1 MLSFDVELYLAGKVK
16 EKMKYLYMDI
26 YEKFKC
32 IGGSCPDSCCVGWNI
47 PLNRETIEQYEKMQ
61 SPYRDK
67 VLENIECTGERY
79 RIKMGETG
87 RCPFLNEQNLCNI
100 YIHISPEAMFP
111 VCQTYP
117 RKIKNYYD
125 TIILTLFLSCPEVCR
140 MLLERKD
147 YIHWE
152 YAEDDRTAAVISP
165 DWQMFN
171 ELINSLI
178 ISNKIASNDRFSVR
192 QKAYLLL
199 RMAEL
204 IQGETDAGNIGQIRQ
219 KIQEFQEGKYEKY
232 LQELQTNAGTGRWES
247 LYDILTTMD
256 SMLALTK
263 ESKEDFRCFQSI
275 KRSENERYKKYQEN
289 YYSRINQVEYTNLML
304 TYLLQ
309 YYMDSLK
316 EKSIMKNM
324 LKVILTLILLQ
335 NYEMLEFNLEG
346 EVSDAKRIA
355 LISHLARIAENT
367 GIMDVMADRL
377 LENNQ
382 SQALYQLIDFI
393 I

>member
-1 MLSFDVELYLAGKVK
+1 
-16 EKMKYLYMDI
+16 MKYLYMDI

-32 IGGSCPDSCCVGWNI
+32 IGGSCPDSCCVGWTI

-61 SPYRDK
+61 SSYSDK
-67 VLENIECTGERY
+67 VLENIEYTGENY
-79 RIKMGETG
+79 RIKTGETG
-87 RCPFLNEQNLCNI
+87 RCPFLNEHNLCDI

-125 TIILTLFLSCPEVCR
+125 TTILTLFLSCPEVCR
-140 MLLERKD
+140 LLLERKD
-147 YIHWE
+147 YIQWG
-152 YAEDDRTAAVISP
+152 YAEDDQTVSVMAP
-165 DWQMFN
+165 EWQLFN
-171 ELINSLI
+171 ELINGLI
-178 ISNKIASNDRFSVR
+178 ISNKVVSDNRLFVR

-204 IQGETDAGNIGQIRQ
+204 MQEKIDTGDIGGIRQ
-219 KIQEFQEGKYEKY
+219 KIQIFQESKSEEY
-232 LQELQTNAGTGRWES
+232 LQELQTNMGSGRWES
-247 LYDILTTMD
+247 LYDILATMD
-256 SMLALTK
+256 SMLALEK
-263 ESKEDFRCFQSI
+263 EQREEFQHYQQI

-289 YYSRINQVEYTNLML
+289 YYPKMDQIQYTNLML

-316 EKSIMKNM
+316 DKSIVKNM
-324 LKVILTLILLQ
+324 LKVILTLMLLQ
-335 NYEMLEFNLEG
+335 NYEMLEYNFEG
-346 EVSDAKRIA
+346 KVTDSKRIT

-367 GIMDVMADRL
+367 NVMDVMADRL

-382 SQALYQLIDFI
+382 SYVLYQLMDFI
-393 I
+393 L

>member
-1 MLSFDVELYLAGKVK
+1 
-16 EKMKYLYMDI
+16 MKYLYMDI

-32 IGGSCPDSCCVGWNI
+32 IGGSCPDSCCVGWSI
-47 PLNRETIEQYEKMQ
+47 PLNRETLEHYKKMQ
-61 SPYRDK
+61 SSYSNK
-67 VLENIECTGERY
+67 VLENIECTGENY
-79 RIKMGETG
+79 RIKMGEMG
-87 RCPFLNEQNLCNI
+87 RCPFLNEQNLCDI

-125 TIILTLFLSCPEVCR
+125 TTILTLFLSCPEVCR
-140 MLLERKD
+140 LLLERKD
-147 YIHWE
+147 YIQWG
-152 YAEDDRTAAVISP
+152 YAEDDQTVSVIAP
-165 DWQMFN
+165 EWQLFN

-178 ISNKIASNDRFSVR
+178 ISNKIASDNQLTVR

-199 RMAEL
+199 RVAEL
-204 IQGETDAGNIGQIRQ
+204 IQGEVDAGNMGQIRQ
-219 KIQEFQEGKYEKY
+219 KIQLFQKGKYKEY
-232 LQELQTNAGTGRWES
+232 LQELRTNTGLGKWES
-247 LYDILTTMD
+247 LYDILATMD

-263 ESKEDFRCFQSI
+263 ESKEDFQCFQRI
-275 KRSENERYKKYQEN
+275 KRSENERYKKYREN
-289 YYSRINQVEYTNLML
+289 YYSRVDQVQYTNLML

-316 EKSIMKNM
+316 DKLIVKNI

-335 NYEMLEFNLEG
+335 NYEMLEYNLEG
-346 EVSDAKRIA
+346 EVTDSKRIT

-367 GIMDVMADRL
+367 SIMDVMADRL

-382 SQALYQLIDFI
+382 SYVLYQLMDFI
-393 I
+393 L